1 MDSKIAA
8 ILVVLILLV
17 AGVAAYFAL
26 FASGGSKDPKTIG
39 DEIDTTVPIYGNAN
53 GDSYIDS
60 KDLELLKDLKEHG
73 WDPVRYPYAD
83 ADVDGFITDKDISLV
98 DKIIK
103 KQSCEINY
111 MSHYGTVMQLKYP
124 LAGKNIGVTYWQQ
137 SEMMAALGLWDQVK
151 VGPNNLTAYYGGI
164 YDLSH
169 VDIYTAK
176 NNHNSGVTDDAV
188 EKFVRNKVDVIVAT
202 PTAANLSALEK
213 LMDEGIQCIFLW
225 YTGDWCIPTMMAL
238 GIMLGAEEKAQAYK
252 DYALN
257 VIDVINK
264 RLEKTERPNVIVAG
278 GSKKIADDGVTT
290 TISVYSSPMEGDYYF
305 TNLVA
310 PAYTN
315 SSGLSEFGASSRSYE
330 WFILNDSSLKYILIY
345 QNQTGFA
352 YGAADSGKI
361 ITQEEFN
368 KRFEST
374 VGTFEELTAYKNGN
388 CIGMPYDMFGGISG
402 YALTLMIAYM
412 IYPDLFTLNEA
423 QDMLQKWFDE
433 FTVAKI
439 DVRNQG
445 GYYYNGTVY
454 PASYL
459 KN

>member
-202 PTAANLSALEK
+202 PTA
-213 LMDEGIQCIFLW
+213 
-225 YTGDWCIPTMMAL
+225 
-238 GIMLGAEEKAQAYK
+238 
-252 DYALN
+252 
-257 VIDVINK
+257 
-264 RLEKTERPNVIVAG
+264 
-278 GSKKIADDGVTT
+278 
-290 TISVYSSPMEGDYYF
+290 
-305 TNLVA
+305 
-310 PAYTN
+310 
-315 SSGLSEFGASSRSYE
+315 
-330 WFILNDSSLKYILIY
+330 
-345 QNQTGFA
+345 
-352 YGAADSGKI
+352 
-361 ITQEEFN
+361 
-368 KRFEST
+368 
-374 VGTFEELTAYKNGN
+374 
-388 CIGMPYDMFGGISG
+388 
-402 YALTLMIAYM
+402 
-412 IYPDLFTLNEA
+412 
-423 QDMLQKWFDE
+423 
-433 FTVAKI
+433 
-439 DVRNQG
+439 
-445 GYYYNGTVY
+445 
-454 PASYL
+454 
-459 KN
+459 